1 MEQQESM
8 QLEKRTLTS
17 RFKSFILQCKR
28 VFQITKKPTKEEL
41 KVIVKVTAIGIA
53 IIGAIGFIIHISW
66 ELLK

>member
-28 VFQITKKPTKEEL
+28 VFQVTKKPTNEEL
-41 KVIVKVTAIGIA
+41 KIVVKVTAIGIA
-53 IIGAIGFIIHISW
+53 IIGGIGFLIHLLW

>member
-8 QLEKRTLTS
+8 QLEKRTLSS

-53 IIGAIGFIIHISW
+53 VIGAIGFIIHISW

>member
-1 MEQQESM
+1 MEQQETV
-8 QLEKRTLTS
+8 QLEKRTLAS

-41 KVIVKVTAIGIA
+41 KIIVKVTAIGIA
-53 IIGAIGFIIHISW
+53 IIGGIGFLIHLAW